1 MDTDPWCRKWQ
12 RWTVRRRRG
21 RSPRG
26 RGGARGRGCQ
36 GSQPRL
42 RSWRR
47 RLGLP
52 RQREGLPGLYSA
64 GGRLKINTHSFSMLK
79 CYQHI
84 TGIRTHHAYHTKCTF
99 WTFEHFVQGHGVYF
113 LEEWNVKTVTLYGYF
128 LNCIVCTL
136 NDPDLTQGDTN
147 PHKEICIVGH

>member
-1 MDTDPWCRKWQ
+1 MATLDCSAPAGAGSS
-12 RWTVRRRRG
+12 WT
-21 RSPRG
+21 G
-26 RGGARGRGCQ
+26 RGPR
-36 GSQPRL
+36 PRL
-42 RSWRR
+42 PRIPAEATELAAEAGSSKTTRRVTRALFCWRSTENMLW
-47 RLGLP
+47 
-52 RQREGLPGLYSA
+52 
-64 GGRLKINTHSFSMLK
+64 KNNTHSFSMLK

-84 TGIRTHHAYHTKCTF
+84 IGIRTHHVYHTKCTF

-113 LEEWNVKTVTLYGYF
+113 LVEWNVKTVTLYGYF